1 MSSEEIFSMI
11 EEASDYLEPV
21 IRKTPILMSDTVSGL
36 SRAEVLLKMENF
48 QRTGSFKVRGA
59 YYKMSKMRGVN
70 SVVAASSG
78 NHAQGVAYSASLL
91 NMKAKIVMP
100 KYAPFLKVN
109 AVKSYGA
116 EVILHGETY
125 DDAYLKAME
134 ISKEEGIPFIH
145 PFDDPEI
152 IAGQGTIG

>member
-1 MSSEEIFSMI
+1 MNSEEIFSMI
-11 EEASDYLEPV
+11 EEANYLEPV

-100 KYAPFLKVN
+100 RYTPFLKVN
-109 AVKSYGA
+109 AVKSYSA

-125 DDAYLKAME
+125 DDA
-134 ISKEEGIPFIH
+134 SKLWRSLRRRGSRSYIPSMILR
-145 PFDDPEI
+145 
-152 IAGQGTIG
+152 